1 MRHVEHLKGDG
12 GALRGRRTNGSLRL
26 LAAMILGSL
35 LPLAVANPAL
45 AQQAPP
51 SAELKR
57 VIGRVEI
64 LRKGQTQWVPA
75 VIGARLVE
83 GDDIRA
89 FSGAQAE
96 LALPDTS
103 TVQLAE
109 NSRLLLTKLEY
120 DPQNQTRLV
129 LLHLVVGK
137 VRAAIAQTAITLVRA
152 RQSNFAISTP
162 TAVAAARGTIV
173 WVGAIPDPSVP
184 GGIRTLVAVEP
195 EPGLRFQPRIEC
207 ITVATTQPKRQMVL
221 AGYSTTD
228 CGPTAAIPPQFL
240 TLSNPATAGTPLLN
254 APVSVPGNIEQL
266 VTSIGTLEA
275 GAPVSFSTTGAPA
288 GFGSPSSFGVDAA
301 VNQQNQNQN
310 NQGNGQQ
317 CASAGGNQQNC
328 QNQQ

>member
-1 MRHVEHLKGDG
+1 MRHVEHLKGEG

-35 LPLAVANPAL
+35 LPLALANPAL

-120 DPQNQTRLV
+120 DPQNQSRLV

-137 VRAAIAQTAITLVRA
+137 VRAAIAQTAITLVRT
-152 RQSNFAISTP
+152 RQSNFGISTP

-173 WVGAIPDPSVP
+173 WISFDGK
-184 GGIRTLVAVEP
+184 TLMAVEP
-195 EPGLRFQPRIEC
+195 EPGLRIQPRIEC
-207 ITVATTQPKRQMVL
+207 ITVATTQSTKRQMVL
-221 AGYSTTD
+221 AGYATTD
-228 CGPTAAIPPQFL
+228 CGPTMAIPPQFL

-254 APVSVPGNIEQL
+254 APVAVPGNIEQL
-266 VTSIGTLEA
+266 VTGIGGLEA
-275 GAPVSFSTTGAPA
+275 GAPVSFSTIGSPF
-288 GFGSPSSFGVDAA
+288 GFGPPSSFGNDAF

-310 NQGNGQQ
+310 QGNQGCASNGGQQ
-317 CASAGGNQQNC
+317 ENC
-328 QNQQ
+328 QGQQGQQ

>member
-1 MRHVEHLKGDG
+1 MRHVEHLKGEG
-12 GALRGRRTNGSLRL
+12 GALRGRRTNGSLRF

-35 LPLAVANPAL
+35 LPLAVTNPAL

-75 VIGARLVE
+75 VIGAQLVE

-120 DPQNQTRLV
+120 DPQNQSRLV

-152 RQSNFAISTP
+152 RQSNFGISTP
-162 TAVAAARGTIV
+162 TAVAAARGTVVVIYTDGV
-173 WVGAIPDPSVP
+173 T
-184 GGIRTLVAVEP
+184 RTLMAHHLEP
-195 EPGLRFQPRIEC
+195 NLRFVPRIEC
-207 ITVATTQPKRQMVL
+207 ITVATTQSTKRQMVL
-221 AGYSTTD
+221 AGYATTD

-254 APVSVPGNIEQL
+254 APVAVPGNIEQL
-266 VTSIGTLEA
+266 VTGIGGLEA
-275 GAPVSFSTTGAPA
+275 GAPVSFSTIGSPF
-288 GFGSPSSFGVDAA
+288 GFGPPSSFGNDAF
-301 VNQQNQNQN
+301 VNQQNQNQG
-310 NQGNGQQ
+310 NQGCASNGGQQ
-317 CASAGGNQQNC
+317 ENC
-328 QNQQ
+328 QGQQGQQ

>member
-1 MRHVEHLKGDG
+1 MRGRQPN
-12 GALRGRRTNGSLRL
+12 GALRLVAGVLLGALVSLG
-26 LAAMILGSL
+26 LAT
-35 LPLAVANPAL
+35 PVLAQ
-45 AQQAPP
+45 QQAPP
-51 SAELKR
+51 SAELAR

-64 LRKGQTQWVPA
+64 LRKGQTQWIPA
-75 VIGARLVE
+75 VVGARLVE

-109 NSRLLLTKLEY
+109 NSRLLVTKLEY
-120 DPQNQTRLV
+120 DQQQQSRFV

-173 WVGAIPDPSVP
+173 WLYTDGVRS
-184 GGIRTLVAVEP
+184 LVAVEP
-195 EPGLRFQPRIEC
+195 EPGLRIQPRIEC
-207 ITVATTQPKRQMVL
+207 ITVATQQPKRQMVL
-221 AGYSTTD
+221 AGYTSTD
-228 CGPTAAIPPQFL
+228 CGPTVTTPPQFL

-254 APVSVPGNIEQL
+254 AQVSVPGNIEQL
-266 VTSIGTLEA
+266 VTSTGSLEA
-275 GAPVSFSTTGAPA
+275 GLPVSFFSRSGDVS
-288 GFGSPSSFGVDAA
+288 GFGPVFTPGRDSA

-310 NQGNGQQ
+310 ENQNQGNTCASPGGGQGENCQGQQ
-317 CASAGGNQQNC
+317 
-328 QNQQ
+328 

>member
-1 MRHVEHLKGDG
+1 MR
-12 GALRGRRTNGSLRL
+12 RL
-26 LAAMILGSL
+26 LAVMILGAL
-35 LPLAVANPAL
+35 LPLGLADPAL

-64 LRKGQTQWVPA
+64 LRKGQAQWIPA

-96 LALPDTS
+96 LAMPDAS

-120 DPQNQTRLV
+120 DQQQQSRMV

-137 VRAAIAQTAITLVRA
+137 VRAAIAQTAITLVRT
-152 RQSNFAISTP
+152 RQSNFGISTP

-173 WVGAIPDPSVP
+173 WVYTDGS
-184 GGIRTLVAVEP
+184 RTLVAVEP
-195 EPGLRFQPRIEC
+195 EPGLRIVPRIEC
-207 ITVATTQPKRQMVL
+207 ITVATSQPKRQMVL
-221 AGYSTTD
+221 AGYATTD

-240 TLSNPATAGTPLLN
+240 TLSNPANAATAALLN
-254 APVSVPGNIEQL
+254 AAVVSVPGNIEQL
-266 VTSIGTLEA
+266 VTGIGDLQA
-275 GAPVSFSTTGAPA
+275 GAPVSFSTTGAPF
-288 GFGSPSSFGVDAA
+288 GFGSPPTFGNDAVFNAPPFNPPPPNPPPFCSSP
-301 VNQQNQNQN
+301 
-310 NQGNGQQ
+310 
-317 CASAGGNQQNC
+317 GGNQENC
-328 QNQQ
+328 QPPPGQQ

>member
-1 MRHVEHLKGDG
+1 MRHVEHLKGEG
-12 GALRGRRTNGSLRL
+12 GGMRGRRTKGSRANGTLRL
-26 LAAMILGSL
+26 VAAVLLGAL
-35 LPLAVANPAL
+35 LPMTLASTTL

-96 LALPDTS
+96 LAMPDTS

-120 DPQNQTRLV
+120 DQQQQSRLV

-152 RQSNFAISTP
+152 RQSNFGISTP
-162 TAVAAARGTIV
+162 TAVAAARGTIL
-173 WVGAIPDPSVP
+173 WVYFDGK
-184 GGIRTLVAVEP
+184 TLVAVEP
-195 EPGLRFQPRIEC
+195 EPGLRILPRIEC

-221 AGYSTTD
+221 AGFATTD
-228 CGPTAAIPPQFL
+228 CEPTVAASPQFM

-254 APVSVPGNIEQL
+254 AAVSVPGNIEQL
-266 VTSIGTLEA
+266 VTGIGDLQA
-275 GAPVSFSTTGAPA
+275 GAPVSFSTSGTPF
-288 GFGSPSSFGVDAA
+288 GFGSPSTFGVDAA
-301 VNQQNQNQN
+301 INQA
-310 NQGNGQQ
+310 QGLGSSSQSTEFAPPPPQ
-317 CASAGGNQQNC
+317 
-328 QNQQ
+328 